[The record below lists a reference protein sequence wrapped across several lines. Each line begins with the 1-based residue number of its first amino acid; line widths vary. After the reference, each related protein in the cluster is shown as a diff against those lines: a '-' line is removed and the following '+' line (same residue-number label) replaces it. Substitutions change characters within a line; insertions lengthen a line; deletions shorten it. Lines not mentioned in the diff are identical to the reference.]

1 MRILTA
7 SQGNQEAKETDLL
20 SSEGAGTGPNQEKIR
35 GLLTYALTDEGLLA
49 GNADWKPVDGK
60 ITVGE
65 WLTYAAD
72 AVPMGLEAGGMKT
85 GRGS

>member
-1 MRILTA
+1 
-7 SQGNQEAKETDLL
+7 
-20 SSEGAGTGPNQEKIR
+20 
-35 GLLTYALTDEGLLA
+35 
-49 GNADWKPVDGK
+49 VDGK

-85 GRGS
+85 GWGS